1 MSFAITAVVGTAATV
16 GASVYSANKASKT
29 AKAAIASQE
38 QQADEALVQQQS
50 SDAQQL
56 EIAKQQ
62 LAQQQEAHTQQLEAS
77 RLALGEQQRATD
89 AMILQYREQS
99 ALATKQAEENRNRLN
114 AKLPDTAKLRSS
126 NRQGANAGI
135 GSTMLTSAKGVDPG
149 SLKLGK
155 NTLLG
160 Q

>member
-1 MSFAITAVVGTAATV
+1 MSGAVTAVAIGATV
-16 GASVYSANKASKT
+16 AGAAAISYSS
-29 AKAAIASQE
+29 AKKSQALQKQAIASQE
-38 QQADEALVQQQS
+38 EQANEALAQQQS
-50 SDAQQL
+50 ADAQQL
-56 EIAKQQ
+56 EASQ
-62 LAQQQEAHTQQLEAS
+62 LA
-77 RLALGEQQRATD
+77 LAEQRRATD
-89 AMILQYREQS
+89 ATIAQYREQS
-99 ALATKQAEENRNRLN
+99 ALATKQAEENRNRMN
-114 AKLPDTAKLRSS
+114 AKLPDTAALRAG